1 MEQGSRNWWVVGVAA
16 TMVFAVIAL
25 IMMRFMPEPRKDT
38 DFVVIGAVST
48 MGGLGVFLLA
58 FLATRRG
65 GGPKPPIS

>member
-1 MEQGSRNWWVVGVAA
+1 
-16 TMVFAVIAL
+16 MVFAVIAL